1 MIDTP
6 YFFVF
11 YDKIWRKM
19 TFLMKG
25 TRSGT
30 HFWDFDSNKYR
41 KRPTQLKKK
50 GIFLILIFLT
60 FCLIVSW
67 VFDLETIAGCLIFAF
82 GPRISNLF
90 LDLREIY
97 RADCQTLVLSAWSDF
112 ERASLMS
119 KKTPGSNSETNFK
132 QQNIKFQ
139 SICDYQYCWSL
150 VQKFLLTGFI
160 LRYFKISQKMLFLK
174 TVELG

>member
-41 KRPTQLKKK
+41 KRPTQLRKKR
-50 GIFLILIFLT
+50 IFLILIFLT

-97 RADCQTLVLSAWSDF
+97 RADCQSLVLSAWSVF
-112 ERASLMS
+112 ERAS
-119 KKTPGSNSETNFK
+119 NFK
-132 QQNIKFQ
+132 VFVTTNTVGVLFKSF
-139 SICDYQYCWSL
+139 C
-150 VQKFLLTGFI
+150 
-160 LRYFKISQKMLFLK
+160 LRDLFCVTLKSVRKYFFWKRWN
-174 TVELG
+174 